1 MWLASSGM
9 GWSPRDRDAS
19 VGEIAAVVGG
29 AALLTGSWVVV
40 ARRDDVPVLEQ
51 RVFAA
56 VNGLPAS
63 LWPVLWAPVQLG
75 SFVGCVAV
83 TGATAAVTRRR
94 TLTLAVLGA
103 SQAAYWSA
111 KGVKR
116 LVRRGRPAQLI
127 VDVAVRERTTGL
139 GFVSGHSAVAF
150 ALATALAPEL
160 PRPARAAPLALAAV
174 VAAGRVYA
182 GAHLPLDVVGGIG
195 LGVIAGVGARWSL
208 GLGGVGV
215 PRRDDGAMAR

>member
-1 MWLASSGM
+1 M
-9 GWSPRDRDAS
+9 GWSARDRDVS
-19 VGEIAAVVGG
+19 VGEVAAVVGG
-29 AALLTGSWVVV
+29 AALLTGSWIVV
-40 ARRDDVPVLEQ
+40 ALRDDVPPLEQ

-75 SFVGCVAV
+75 SFAGSLVV
-83 TGATAAVTRRR
+83 TVATAALTRRR
-94 TLTLAVLGA
+94 RLTVAVMGA

-116 LVRRGRPAQLI
+116 VVRRGRPAHLL

-160 PRPARAAPLALAAV
+160 PRRARGVSLVLAAV
-174 VAAGRVYA
+174 VAGGRVYA

-195 LGVIAGVGARWSL
+195 MGVIAGVTARWGL

-215 PRRDDGAMAR
+215 PRRDEGAMAR

>member
-1 MWLASSGM
+1 M
-9 GWSPRDRDAS
+9 GWSGRDRDVS

-29 AALLTGSWVVV
+29 AALLTGSWIVV
-40 ARRDDVPVLEQ
+40 ALRDDVPPLEQ
-51 RVFAA
+51 RAFAA

-75 SFVGCVAV
+75 SFAGSLVV
-83 TGATAAVTRRR
+83 TVATAAVTRRR
-94 TLTLAVLGA
+94 PLAVAVLGA

-127 VDVAVRERTTGL
+127 VDAAVRERTTGL

-160 PRPARAAPLALAAV
+160 PPRARGAPFVLAAV
-174 VAAGRVYA
+174 VAGGRVYA

-195 LGVIAGVGARWSL
+195 MGVIAGVTARWGL

-215 PRRDDGAMAR
+215 PSRGAEGAMAR

>member
-1 MWLASSGM
+1 M
-9 GWSPRDRDAS
+9 GWSTRDRDVS
-19 VGEIAAVVGG
+19 VGEIATVVGG
-29 AALLTGSWVVV
+29 AALLTGSWIVV
-40 ARRDDVPVLEQ
+40 ALRDDVPPLEQ

-75 SFVGCVAV
+75 SFAGSLVVSV
-83 TGATAAVTRRR
+83 ATATVTRRR
-94 TLTLAVLGA
+94 RLAVAVMGA

-111 KGVKR
+111 KGVKH
-116 LVRRGRPAQLI
+116 LVRRGRPAHLL

-160 PRPARAAPLALAAV
+160 PRRARGVPLVLAAV
-174 VAAGRVYA
+174 VAGGRVYA

-195 LGVIAGVGARWSL
+195 MGVIAGVGARWSL

>member
-1 MWLASSGM
+1 M
-9 GWSPRDRDAS
+9 GWSVRDRDAS
-19 VGEIAAVVGG
+19 IGEIAVVVGG
-29 AALLTGSWVVV
+29 AALLTGSWIVV
-40 ARRDDVPVLEQ
+40 ARREDVPPLEQ

-56 VNGLPAS
+56 VNGLSAS

-75 SFVGCVAV
+75 SFAGALAV
-83 TGATAAVTRRR
+83 TIATAAVTRRHS
-94 TLTLAVLGA
+94 LTLAVLGA

-111 KGVKR
+111 KGVKH
-116 LVRRGRPAQLI
+116 LVRRGRPAHLL

-160 PRPARAAPLALAAV
+160 PRGARGTPLVLAGL
-174 VAAGRVYA
+174 VAGGRVYA

-195 LGVIAGVGARWSL
+195 MGIIAGVGARWAL

-215 PRRDDGAMAR
+215 PRRAAEGAIAR

>member
-1 MWLASSGM
+1 M
-9 GWSPRDRDAS
+9 GWSTRDRDVS
-19 VGEIAAVVGG
+19 VGEIATVVGG
-29 AALLTGSWVVV
+29 AALLTGSWIVV
-40 ARRDDVPVLEQ
+40 ALRDDVPPLEQ

-56 VNGLPAS
+56 VNGLHAS

-75 SFVGCVAV
+75 SFAGSLVVSV
-83 TGATAAVTRRR
+83 ATATVTRRR
-94 TLTLAVLGA
+94 RLAVAVMGA

-111 KGVKR
+111 KGVKH
-116 LVRRGRPAQLI
+116 LVRRGRPAHLL

-160 PRPARAAPLALAAV
+160 PRRARGVPLVLAAV
-174 VAAGRVYA
+174 VAGGRVYA

-195 LGVIAGVGARWSL
+195 MGVIAGVGARWSL

>member
-1 MWLASSGM
+1 M
-9 GWSPRDRDAS
+9 GRSARTRDAS
-19 VGEIAAVVGG
+19 VGEIAAVAGG
-29 AALLTGSWVVV
+29 AALLTGSWIVV
-40 ARRDDVPVLEQ
+40 ALRDDVPPLEA

-56 VNGLPAS
+56 VNRLPAS

-75 SFVGCVAV
+75 SFAGSLVVTVA
-83 TGATAAVTRRR
+83 AAAVTRRR
-94 TLTLAVLGA
+94 PVTLAVLGA

-116 LVRRGRPAQLI
+116 LVRRGRPAHLL

-160 PRPARAAPLALAAV
+160 PRCARGTPFMLASV
-174 VAAGRVYA
+174 VAGGRVYA

-195 LGVIAGVGARWSL
+195 MGIIAGVGARWAL
-208 GLGGVGV
+208 GLSGVGV
-215 PRRDDGAMAR
+215 PRRGAEGAIVR

>member
-1 MWLASSGM
+1 M
-9 GWSPRDRDAS
+9 GWSARDRDAS
-19 VGEIAAVVGG
+19 IGEIAAVVGG
-29 AALLTGSWVVV
+29 AALLTGSWIVV
-40 ARRDDVPVLEQ
+40 ALRDDVPPLEQ

-63 LWPVLWAPVQLG
+63 LWSVLWTPVQLG
-75 SFVGCVAV
+75 SFAGSLVV
-83 TGATAAVTRRR
+83 TFATAAVTRRR
-94 TLTLAVLGA
+94 PLTVAVLGA

-116 LVRRGRPAQLI
+116 VVRRGRPAHLL

-150 ALATALAPEL
+150 ALATVLAPEL

-195 LGVIAGVGARWSL
+195 MGVIAGA
-208 GLGGVGV
+208 
-215 PRRDDGAMAR
+215 A

>member
-1 MWLASSGM
+1 M
-9 GWSPRDRDAS
+9 GWSARERDAS
-19 VGEIAAVVGG
+19 VGEIATVVGG
-29 AALLTGSWVVV
+29 AALLTGSWIVV
-40 ARRDDVPVLEQ
+40 ALRDDVPPLEE

-75 SFVGCVAV
+75 SFAGSLVVTVVA
-83 TGATAAVTRRR
+83 AAVTRRR
-94 TLTLAVLGA
+94 TLTLAVLSA
-103 SQAAYWSA
+103 SQAAYWGA

-116 LVRRGRPAQLI
+116 LVRRGRPAHLL

-150 ALATALAPEL
+150 ALATTLAPEL
-160 PRPARAAPLALAAV
+160 PRGARIAPLALAAV
-174 VAAGRVYA
+174 VAGGRVYA

-195 LGVIAGVGARWSL
+195 MGVIGGVAARWGL

-215 PRRDDGAMAR
+215 PRRGAGGAMAR